1 MFRIHKNN
9 LIKNVQLILH
19 KEVLIKEAFSKQ
31 LMHRAWTYFRIP
43 NELTQENLPM
53 AFQYYNICM
62 PILRQFED
70 ICLLQYMQDCQNV
83 LDVNAVTKENKRRQR
98 KNSMIALS
106 CLPKLENFFGN
117 MEKKI
122 NQKTEDQIWQEEMD
136 QKRLDLL
143 MYNEKLNCQAQ

>member
-1 MFRIHKNN
+1 
-9 LIKNVQLILH
+9 
-19 KEVLIKEAFSKQ
+19 
-31 LMHRAWTYFRIP
+31 
-43 NELTQENLPM
+43 
-53 AFQYYNICM
+53 
-62 PILRQFED
+62 
-70 ICLLQYMQDCQNV
+70 
-83 LDVNAVTKENKRRQR
+83 
-98 KNSMIALS
+98 MIALS